1 MVVMLFLGFD
11 AEKGVAY
18 MDKKI
23 EELERLSQEDAVTG
37 LLNRRGGVKRI
48 EELIEEYNNKTGAL
62 IMLDGDYF
70 KKINSSYGHQNGELV
85 IRECARQVKEWFDD
99 AGVVFRLGADEF
111 MVFYANSDIDSV
123 RAKILGFT
131 KKKKVAK
138 ISDDIEVPFTF
149 SAGVAMYP
157 ECGVDFEELMNHADI
172 ALYNAKLEG
181 RACFRLYSDGM
192 LLPDREQFMF
202 DIDELAKGMPG
213 GFFVYEASGNERLLY
228 ISDSIVSLYKCD
240 SITEFREHVG
250 NSFRGMVHPDELDKV
265 EEAIRTQQFS
275 TGNDN
280 HTDYVRYRIVCKDGT
295 EKYVDDFGRLV
306 HDNTFGDVYY
316 VFLLDLEDR
325 IFGGRKML

>member
-1 MVVMLFLGFD
+1 M
-11 AEKGVAY
+11 EK
-18 MDKKI
+18 KLK
-23 EELERLSQEDAVTG
+23 ELERLSQEDAVTG

-48 EELIEEYNNKTGAL
+48 EELIKEYNNKTGAL

-85 IRECARQVKEWFDD
+85 IKECARQVQEWFSD

-111 MVFYANSDIDSV
+111 IVFYANSDVDSV

-138 ISDDIEVPFTF
+138 VSEGIEVPFTF

-157 ECGVDFEELMNHADI
+157 ECGIDFEELMNHADI

-192 LLPDREQFMF
+192 MIPNREQFMF
-202 DIDELAKGMPG
+202 DIDEMAKGMPG
-213 GFFVYEASGNERLLY
+213 GFFVYEAGGDERLLY
-228 ISDSIVSLYKCD
+228 ISDSIVRLFKCD
-240 SITEFREHVG
+240 SDMDFRQHVG
-250 NSFRGMVHPDELDKV
+250 NSFRGMVHPDDIKMV
-265 EEAIRTQQFS
+265 EETIRHQQFS
-275 TGNDN
+275 TEGNEN
-280 HTDYVRYRIVCKDGT
+280 HTDYVRYRIVCKDGS
-295 EKYVDDFGRLV
+295 EKRVDDFGRLV

-316 VFLLDLEDR
+316 VFLLDLDDR
-325 IFGGRKML
+325 IFGGRSLL